1 MDLRIEKTVEREQVV
16 FTLSGRIREDKIAEL
31 QELMRCAEP
40 DRGIVFDLKE
50 VRLVDRDVV
59 RFLAQIEEDGAR
71 LRHCSSFIREWISQ
85 ERCGMH
91 DTDKGDGELSRTKR
105 DMWVIQ
111 LAQQRPHTIV
121 VLLNGRIQA
130 DVIPRLRKVWTS
142 AHSDYRVVLELKD
155 ARIVDRDV
163 VRFLAQIER
172 DGARLKHCSWFI
184 REWILQERDGMQRHE
199 NG

>member
-1 MDLRIEKTVEREQVV
+1 MDFRIEKSVERKQVV
-16 FTLSGRIREDKIAEL
+16 FTLSGRIREDMIAEL
-31 QELMRCAEP
+31 QELMRSAEP
-40 DRGIVFDLKE
+40 DQGVVFDLKE

-59 RFLAQIEEDGAR
+59 RFLAQIEKDGAT

-91 DTDKGDGELSRTKR
+91 DTEKGDGEPSRSKR
-105 DMWVIQ
+105 DMWIIQ

-130 DVIPRLRKVWTS
+130 DVIPRLQKVWMS
-142 AHSDYRVVLELKD
+142 AHPDYRVVLDLKD

-163 VRFLAQIER
+163 VRFLAQIEKE
-172 DGARLKHCSWFI
+172 GARLKHCSWFI
-184 REWILQERDGMQRHE
+184 REWILQERDAMQGHA